1 MDLAIKH
8 NELGFYLKE
17 ILSTNDVQDSKFI
30 ICNELSSNYNGN
42 VSYTMDIKPL
52 TEQKYMDFSGWK
64 LINLRFPGCW
74 FGQTGYCTL
83 EDAYGK
89 RGDFAVTRQASY
101 KDNRSN
107 MLKMALNRIQEIV
120 DENFS
125 MEYYDFINRCRSVP
139 SLSNVGRVKDLLQTT
154 QKYIEEYNML
164 RLRILE
170 STNEKKNFYCKNVDE
185 SFIKNLKDFYSFD
198 VDKIGCLQQVKNE
211 K

>member
-52 TEQKYMDFSGWK
+52 TEQKYMDFNGWK

-83 EDAYGK
+83 EDPYGK

-101 KDNRSN
+101 KDNRNN
-107 MLKMALNRIQEIV
+107 MLKMALNRTQEIV

-125 MEYYDFINRCRSVP
+125 LDYFDFINKYRSVS
-139 SLSNVGRVKDLLQTT
+139 SLSNIGRVKDLLLTT
-154 QKYIEEYNML
+154 QKYIEEYSIL
-164 RLRILE
+164 RSRILE
-170 STNEKKNFYCKNVDE
+170 SSSEKKNTYCKNIEE
-185 SFIKNLKDFYSFD
+185 SFIKKLKEFYSFD
-198 VDKIGCLQQVKNE
+198 VDKIECLQQIKDN